1 MSSLPGSAPP
11 SADGAVRMAR
21 VALGYARLQP
31 SVDLNEGQLL
41 QVGTDLALFGA
52 IEEGVVAIDERSV
65 IVFFNAAA
73 ERMFGY
79 PAAEVL
85 GRSIGLLLP
94 EAARANHHR
103 HVSGFRKSDAASRMK
118 SERSDVRGRRS
129 DGIIFD
135 AEVSISKCTI
145 GASLVLMAIIRDVTE
160 RKLAEARLLASEQ
173 KNRAVLDTC
182 SDAILIADAETGL
195 ILEANGRA
203 AELFDCR
210 VADLVGLH
218 QSELHPEADRERY
231 RSAFREHLEYGRIL
245 VPDAAILRRDGT
257 VVPVEITARPTMIG
271 GVLLMVGFFR
281 DITHHKE
288 HERQLIEAREAAM
301 AANRSKTTFLA
312 NVSHELRT
320 PLTAVIAFA
329 EMIGSGFF
337 GPVGHP
343 KYLEYA
349 NDIRDSGQHLLALIN
364 DILDLSQ
371 VEAGR
376 LVLHEER
383 LDLAELI
390 SECWRSLRPSIV
402 DGDLR
407 PDTNIMPDAR
417 YLRADRRAVRQM
429 LLNLLS
435 NAIRHTPPGGRI
447 CILVKRADDGG
458 LVLRVLDT
466 GVGIPL
472 ERLASVT
479 TPFNARNA
487 RTPGARGGTGLG
499 LAITKGLLE
508 RHGGTLEIHSWPE
521 VGTTVDLVFSAS
533 RMGSADDVSCD

>member
-1 MSSLPGSAPP
+1 M
-11 SADGAVRMAR
+11 
-21 VALGYARLQP
+21 
-31 SVDLNEGQLL
+31 

-79 PAAEVL
+79 RAAAVL
-85 GRSIGLLLP
+85 GRSVDLLLP
-94 EAARANHHR
+94 EAARPNHHR
-103 HVSGFRKSDAASRMK
+103 HVSGFRKSDAPSRMK
-118 SERSDVRGRRS
+118 SERSEVRGRRI
-129 DGIIFD
+129 DGSVFD

-145 GASLVLMAIIRDVTE
+145 GGSLVLMAIIRDVTE
-160 RKLAEARLLASEQ
+160 RKMAEARLLASEQ
-173 KNRAVLDTC
+173 KNRAVLETC

-195 ILEANGRA
+195 ILEANGQA
-203 AELFDCR
+203 AGLFGCR
-210 VADLVGLH
+210 VADLVGVH

-231 RSAFREHLEYGRIL
+231 RNVFRDHLECGCVL
-245 VPDAAILRRDGT
+245 VPDAAIQRRDGV
-257 VVPVEITARPTMIG
+257 VVPVEITARPTKIG

-281 DITHHKE
+281 DITHRKE
-288 HERQLIEAREAAM
+288 YERQLIEAREAALE
-301 AANRSKTTFLA
+301 ANRSKTTFLA

-320 PLTAVIAFA
+320 PLNAVIAFA
-329 EMIGSGFF
+329 EMIGSAFF

-349 NDIRDSGQHLLALIN
+349 HDIRDSGQHLLTLIN

-376 LVLHEER
+376 IVLHEER

-390 SECWRSLRPSIV
+390 SECRRSLRQSIA
-402 DGDLR
+402 DGNLGWN
-407 PDTNIMPDAR
+407 THIMPTSR
-417 YLRADRRAVRQM
+417 HLRADRRAVRQM
-429 LLNLLS
+429 LLNVLS
-435 NAIRHTPPGGRI
+435 NAIRHTPEGGHI
-447 CILVKRADDGG
+447 DVEAKQADDGC
-458 LVLRVLDT
+458 LILRVADT
-466 GVGIPL
+466 GIGIPP

-487 RTPGARGGTGLG
+487 RTGGAHGGTGLG

-508 RHGGTLEIHSWPE
+508 QHGGAFQIQSQHG
-521 VGTTVDLVFSAS
+521 VGTTVDLVFPAV
-533 RMGSADDVSCD
+533 RIELTGDADRADPGSG